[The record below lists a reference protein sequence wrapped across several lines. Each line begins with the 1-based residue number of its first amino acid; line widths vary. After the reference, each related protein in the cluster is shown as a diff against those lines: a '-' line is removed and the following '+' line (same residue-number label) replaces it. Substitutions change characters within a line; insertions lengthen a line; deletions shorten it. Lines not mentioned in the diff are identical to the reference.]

1 MLFPNEIR
9 NVLSS
14 FLYHRPFRHIFQCV
28 EEGVQTRQ
36 IIALLYIAFR
46 HIDSVIAGQFP
57 LVEYESRSAAGVHY
71 CIAAVALKMGK
82 L

>member
-1 MLFPNEIR
+1 MQHSKCSRFLSIDIR
-9 NVLSS
+9 EY
-14 FLYHRPFRHIFQCV
+14 FLNKLRD
-28 EEGVQTRQ
+28 VQTRQ

-57 LVEYESRSAAGVHY
+57 LVEHESRSAAGVHY
-71 CIAAVALKMGK
+71 CIAAVALKMSK